1 MITPDQQELR
11 DERQA
16 IMSVEQLSQEVIN
29 KVFEKYSDLYGTE
42 EKC

>member
-29 KVFEKYSDLYGTE
+29 KVFEKYIDLYGTE
-42 EKC
+42 E